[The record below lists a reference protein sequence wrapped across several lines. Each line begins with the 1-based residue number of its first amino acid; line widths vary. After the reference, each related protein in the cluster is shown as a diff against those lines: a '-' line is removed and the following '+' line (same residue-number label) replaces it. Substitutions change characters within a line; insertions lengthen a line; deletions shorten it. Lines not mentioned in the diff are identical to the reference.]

1 MSIDWEKVC
10 PQDPCISRS
19 ELIRNLLHTGTFSS
33 VYKAI
38 DIDAF
43 AYKNDFWRKT
53 LHVAHSRNLKT
64 YVPKLEGETD
74 EPMATDLNKEDVA
87 WTVGGRPKR
96 NYVALKRI
104 YVTSS
109 PDRIVNEL
117 EIMEELR

>member
-1 MSIDWEKVC
+1 MGDA
-10 PQDPCISRS
+10 
-19 ELIRNLLHTGTFSS
+19 GTFSS

-43 AYKNDFWRKT
+43 TYENEFWRNT

-64 YVPKLEGETD
+64 YIPKIDGETD
-74 EPMATDLNKEDVA
+74 EPAATDLNKEDKA
-87 WTVGGRPKR
+87 WTEEGEPRK

-117 EIMEELR
+117 EIMEELRSVDEGSRIISKD